1 MDWARRGRAR
11 DVVAVESRAA
21 RVGAPGIADARDILQ
36 DRLSVER
43 VTAHFHHDLIV
54 PVLALPVS
62 TVDAAGTVRPK
73 RVKVLWLALG
83 NRRDG

>member
-1 MDWARRGRAR
+1 MDRARRGRAR

-36 DRLSVER
+36 DCLAVVR
-43 VTAHFHHDLIV
+43 VTAHFHHALIV
-54 PVLALPVS
+54 PVLAFPVG

-73 RVKVLWLALG
+73 RIIVLLLALG
-83 NRRDG
+83 HRRYG